1 MPESKISLSEIC
13 SIVTKDLEEVETK
26 LLEKTAS
33 NFHILDEAVQHVIE
47 SGGKRI
53 RPILLLL
60 SNRACNSELNPQHLP
75 NDVYELAVAVELIH
89 AASLVHDDVV
99 DEAYFRRGR
108 ESVNKRWGNKIA
120 VLIGDYLHTKV
131 FSILATRKSND
142 ATMSII
148 SEAIQAMCEGEIIH
162 AFRKNDFEISLDDYL
177 EIVDF
182 KTGKLM
188 TASCTIGA
196 HTGTDNKNLIDA
208 ITEYARNLGIAFQII
223 DDLLDFVADGKVLGK
238 QPFSD
243 LKEGKLTFPIIYT
256 RDQCNEYDRAKL
268 ERAFHAEFYTE
279 ENIAWISELL
289 SKYNTKQHCLKVAQ
303 TYANKAKSALRILHD
318 SPARYAL
325 LQMADYIV
333 SRES

>member
-1 MPESKISLSEIC
+1 MSESKISLSEIC
-13 SIVTKDLEEVETK
+13 NIITKDLEEVETK

-33 NFHILDEAVQHVIE
+33 KFHILDEAVQHVIE

-60 SNRACNSELNPQHLP
+60 SNRACNSELNPRHLP
-75 NDVYELAVAVELIH
+75 NDVYELAVAIELIH

-99 DEAYFRRGR
+99 DEACLRRGR
-108 ESVNKRWGNKIA
+108 ESVNKKWGNKIA
-120 VLIGDYLHTKV
+120 VLIGDYLHTRV

-142 ATMSII
+142 VAMSII
-148 SEAIQAMCEGEIIH
+148 SDAIQAMCEGEIVH
-162 AFRKNDFEISLDDYL
+162 AFKKNDFEISLDDYL

-188 TASCTIGA
+188 AASCTIGA
-196 HTGTDNKNLIDA
+196 YTGTNNQILIDA
-208 ITEYARNLGIAFQII
+208 ITEYAQNLGIAFQLV
-223 DDLLDFVADGKVLGK
+223 DDLLDFVANEEVLGK
-238 QPFSD
+238 QPFND
-243 LKEGKLTFPIIYT
+243 FKEGKLTCPIIYT

-268 ERAFHAEFYTE
+268 ERVFHAKSHTE

-289 SKYNTKQHCLKVAQ
+289 SKYNARQHCLKVAQ
-303 TYANKAKSALRILHD
+303 TYANKAKSALKILHD
-318 SPARYAL
+318 SPAQFAL

>member
-13 SIVTKDLEEVETK
+13 SLVTTDLAQVETK

-33 NFHILDEAVQHVIE
+33 NFHIMDAAIQHVIE

-60 SNRACNSELNPQHLP
+60 SHRACNSALNPLPLP

-89 AASLVHDDVV
+89 TASLVHDDVV
-99 DEAYFRRGR
+99 DEACLRRGR
-108 ESVNKRWGNKIA
+108 ESVNQKWGNKIA

-142 ATMSII
+142 AAMPII

-162 AFRKNDFEISLDDYL
+162 AFRKNDFEISQDDYL

-196 HTGTDNKNLIDA
+196 HTGTDNQILIDA
-208 ITEYARNLGIAFQII
+208 ITEYAQNLGIAFQLV
-223 DDLLDFVADGKVLGK
+223 DDLLDFIDNEEVLGK
-238 QPFSD
+238 QPFND
-243 LKEGKLTFPIIYT
+243 FKEGKLTFPIIYT
-256 RDQCNEYDRAKL
+256 RDQCDKYDRTEL
-268 ERAFHAEFYTE
+268 ERTFYAEFHTKE
-279 ENIAWISELL
+279 DIAWISELF
-289 SKYNTKQHCLKVAQ
+289 SKYNTKQYCLKVAQ
-303 TYANKAKSALRILHD
+303 TYGDKAKSALNLLPD
-318 SPARYAL
+318 SPAQNAL